1 MTDVDDTNRMLDE
14 AFGGEDG
21 VSPIRFG
28 APADEPTRT
37 ARTKRHP
44 SEITIL
50 RRDGRYVRRLLRQ
63 AEPPESTMTA
73 GRFALLLL
81 AGGLIWVGF
90 FAFLIMALS

>member
-21 VSPIRFG
+21 VSPIRFR
-28 APADEPTRT
+28 ASPEPKRIT
-37 ARTKRHP
+37 RTKRHP

-50 RRDGRYVRRLLRQ
+50 RRDGRYVRRSLRQ
-63 AEPPESTMTA
+63 AEPPELTMTA